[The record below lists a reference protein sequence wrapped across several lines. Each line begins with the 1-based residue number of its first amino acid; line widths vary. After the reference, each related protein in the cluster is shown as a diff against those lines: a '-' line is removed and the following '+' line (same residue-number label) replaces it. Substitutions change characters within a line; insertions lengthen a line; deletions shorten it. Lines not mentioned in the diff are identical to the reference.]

1 MEKDEVILIKIKTL
15 DNQININIRKNA
27 TLAEL
32 KEKINKKNNNK

>member
-32 KEKINKKNNNK
+32 KEKIN